1 MKKGY
6 VLGILILGLLFAGCS
21 EKKPLLP
28 EEGKAQPSSETTP
41 YPTLAPDWSNWTDR
55 AVSSSYGG
63 AVNLW
68 EKEDTVFGEWTV
80 ITGDTVEAKLV
91 YRWDLD
97 KYKEYGEAKTVTI
110 VTVNDNVC
118 EFELN
123 GQPSENGVLSANK
136 VMNQETVE
144 QLLITDC
151 TLKEGENKLGIHT
164 AVYFPQIGHVMTSSL
179 IRTFQAENGRE
190 QTVTELCGTEEDLE
204 FSITTSEGMDEREI
218 KAELTKGSDYYFKQ
232 LSHDSSKRCT
242 TIPWDGEFGIEFRN
256 TGGAS
261 GVTPVEREVLILVL
275 KNGELIP
282 MQGDERVYLCS
293 LSDEELC
300 RKIPLELNGGAGEY
314 AHVAFVYF
322 DLSRDGSTFWN
333 ERLFYFQ

>member
-144 QLLITDC
+144 PLLITDC

-179 IRTFQAENGRE
+179 IRTFQAEKGRK
-190 QTVTELCGTEEDLE
+190 QTATGLCGTENDLE
-204 FSITTSEGMDEREI
+204 FSVTTSEGMEEREI

-293 LSDEELC
+293 LSEEELC

>member
-1 MKKGY
+1 MKRIY
-6 VLGILILGLLFAGCS
+6 VLGILILGILFAGCS
-21 EKKPLLP
+21 EKKPLLS
-28 EEGKAQPSSETTP
+28 EEERVQQSSETTP
-41 YPTLAPDWSNWTDR
+41 YPTLAPDWSNWTDS
-55 AVSSSYGG
+55 AVSSSYGS

-68 EKEDTVFGEWTV
+68 DKEDAVFGEWTV

-118 EFELN
+118 EFELS

-144 QLLITDC
+144 SLLITDC

-190 QTVTELCGTEEDLE
+190 QAVTELCGTEEDLE

-218 KAELTKGSDYYFKQ
+218 KAELTKGSDYYFQQ
-232 LSHDSSKRCT
+232 LSYDSSKRCT
-242 TIPWDGEFGIEFRN
+242 TIPQDGELGIELRN
-256 TGGAS
+256 TGGSA

-282 MQGDERVYLCS
+282 MQGDESVYLCE
-293 LSDEELC
+293 LSEQELC
-300 RKIPLELNGGAGEY
+300 RKIPLEVKGKPGEY
-314 AHVAFVYF
+314 VHVAFVYF

>member
-1 MKKGY
+1 MKKGC
-6 VLGILILGLLFAGCS
+6 VLGVLILGLIFAGCS
-21 EKKPLLP
+21 EKKPLLS
-28 EEGKAQPSSETTP
+28 EEGNVQQSSETTP
-41 YPTLAPDWSNWTDR
+41 YPTLAPDWSNWTDSD
-55 AVSSSYGG
+55 VSSSYGG

-68 EKEDTVFGEWTV
+68 DKEDTVFGEWTV
-80 ITGDTVEAKLV
+80 ITGDTVEAKFV

-97 KYKEYGEAKTVTI
+97 QYKEYGEAKTVTI

-144 QLLITDC
+144 SLLITDC

-218 KAELTKGSDYYFKQ
+218 KAELTKGSDYYFQQ
-232 LSHDSSKRCT
+232 LSYDSSKRCT
-242 TIPWDGEFGIEFRN
+242 TIPQDGELGIELRN
-256 TGGAS
+256 TGGSA
-261 GVTPVEREVLILVL
+261 GVTPVGREVLILVL
-275 KNGELIP
+275 KNGELIL
-282 MQGDERVYLCS
+282 MQGDESVYLCE
-293 LSDEELC
+293 LSEQELC
-300 RKIPLELNGGAGEY
+300 RKIPLTVKGKPGEY